1 MLYVT
6 EGATG
11 SRGGWRVSSSCCCT
25 LHATPPLPSFLSAS
39 RTVISRTPPHGQHLP
54 LAFVSQIRRVD
65 VASRTVTTLAGDERS
80 GGAARPGRIDGPQD
94 GIGNES
100 RLYYPQGIAI
110 STDDS
115 TLFVVEDK
123 CKAHC
128 GTHNGAYYPT
138 AAQYPDG
145 WGNRIRMIDVATRN
159 VTTLAG
165 SSAEGCVLT
174 SNPAE
179 PPRSTSVP
187 VCSRGYARAR

>member
-1 MLYVT
+1 M
-6 EGATG
+6 
-11 SRGGWRVSSSCCCT
+11 
-25 LHATPPLPSFLSAS
+25 
-39 RTVISRTPPHGQHLP
+39 
-54 LAFVSQIRRVD
+54 D
-65 VASRTVTTLAGDERS
+65 VAGRSMTTLAGDVRP

-94 GIGNES
+94 GIGDEA

-110 STDDS
+110 STDES

-123 CKAHC
+123 CQANC
-128 GTHNGAYYPT
+128 GNAYYYPT

-174 SNPAE
+174 LNPAE

-187 VCSRGYARAR
+187 VCSRGYARVR

>member
-1 MLYVT
+1 M
-6 EGATG
+6 
-11 SRGGWRVSSSCCCT
+11 
-25 LHATPPLPSFLSAS
+25 
-39 RTVISRTPPHGQHLP
+39 
-54 LAFVSQIRRVD
+54 D
-65 VASRTVTTLAGDERS
+65 VAGRSMTTLAGDVRP

-94 GIGNES
+94 GIGDEA

-123 CKAHC
+123 CKANC
-128 GTHNGAYYPT
+128 GTHNGHFYPT

-165 SSAEGCVLT
+165 SSTEGCALT
-174 SNPAE
+174 LNPAK
-179 PPRSTSVP
+179 PPRSTTVS

>member
-1 MLYVT
+1 M
-6 EGATG
+6 
-11 SRGGWRVSSSCCCT
+11 
-25 LHATPPLPSFLSAS
+25 
-39 RTVISRTPPHGQHLP
+39 
-54 LAFVSQIRRVD
+54 
-65 VASRTVTTLAGDERS
+65 TTLAGDERT

-123 CKAHC
+123 CQKWC
-128 GTHNGAYYPT
+128 GTNGGYYYPT
-138 AAQYPDG
+138 VAQYPDG

-174 SNPAE
+174 LNPA
-179 PPRSTSVP
+179 TS
-187 VCSRGYARAR
+187 A

>member
-1 MLYVT
+1 M
-6 EGATG
+6 
-11 SRGGWRVSSSCCCT
+11 
-25 LHATPPLPSFLSAS
+25 
-39 RTVISRTPPHGQHLP
+39 
-54 LAFVSQIRRVD
+54 D
-65 VASRTVTTLAGDERS
+65 VAGRTVTTLAGDERTG
-80 GGAARPGRIDGPQD
+80 GGAGGARPGRIDGPQD

-123 CKAHC
+123 CSTTNMPFC
-128 GTHNGAYYPT
+128 GTHSGYYYPT
-138 AAQYPDG
+138 VAQYPDG

-174 SNPAE
+174 LNLTM
-179 PPRSTSVP
+179 PPRSTTVS